1 MNVFSCRSL
10 HLVLSLFFLPM
21 VVVYAVTGLLYL
33 AGTDEN
39 FTSTVTVHELDGT
52 DRPPYQ
58 ASLRELE
65 RRGATLPE
73 GKVRPFKGNYVLG
86 PLTSDHVLF
95 IRKGDALR
103 AEVVSPGMYPK
114 LLLVHKGKAGWWFAF
129 LGWGAAFSLLAAYV
143 TGIAL
148 MWKSPGRR
156 RLMLFTAA
164 LGGCAGGAG
173 FFLLCSGAWG
183 PPVGRAICL
192 HGCFAGS
199 FSSQARRDARACI
212 LTGDGYSS
220 RTDTTIPRRN
230 FNNPI

>member
-52 DRPPYQ
+52 DRPPYE

-86 PLTSDHVLF
+86 PLTDDHVLL

-103 AEVVSPGMYPK
+103 AEMVSPGVYSK
-114 LLLVHKGKAGWWFAF
+114 LLLVHKGKAGWWFTF
-129 LGWGAAFSLLAAYV
+129 LGGGAAFSLLAAYV
-143 TGIAL
+143 TGVAL
-148 MWKSPGRR
+148 MWRSRSKR
-156 RLMLFTAA
+156 RLMLFSATLGIGAVAA
-164 LGGCAGGAG
+164 GY
-173 FFLLCSGAWG
+173 LL
-183 PPVGRAICL
+183 L
-192 HGCFAGS
+192 
-199 FSSQARRDARACI
+199 
-212 LTGDGYSS
+212 
-220 RTDTTIPRRN
+220 
-230 FNNPI
+230 

>member
-1 MNVFSCRSL
+1 MNVFSSRSL

-52 DRPPYQ
+52 DRPPYE

-86 PLTSDHVLF
+86 PLTNDHVLF

-103 AEVVSPGMYPK
+103 AKVVSPGMYPK

-129 LGWGAAFSLLAAYV
+129 LGWGAAFSLLAAYE

-148 MWKSPGRR
+148 MRKSPGRR

-164 LGGCAGGAG
+164 LGVGAVVVG
-173 FFLLCSGAWG
+173 YLL
-183 PPVGRAICL
+183 L
-192 HGCFAGS
+192 
-199 FSSQARRDARACI
+199 
-212 LTGDGYSS
+212 
-220 RTDTTIPRRN
+220 
-230 FNNPI
+230 